1 MEIEYELTL
10 DDHIAFNL
18 YHARHS
24 PTMRRNYLINYLSPV
39 IVFLI
44 LSLYMLFDIKM
55 NSHAYSAIWIP
66 MILMMLVLLWLY
78 WVPRYYVK
86 ALKTHVKKINSE
98 GKNKDKTT
106 FGKVKLTFEP
116 TEIKIVGE
124 NSEAKANWKAIEKIT
139 PTEQHVFMFTAPNFA
154 LIIPKR
160 AFPDE
165 AKCREFIETAKKYH
179 ADAACEK

>member
-1 MEIEYELTL
+1 MEIEYELTI

-24 PTMRRNYLINYLSPV
+24 PTMRRNYLLNYFSPV
-39 IVFLI
+39 IIILI
-44 LSLYMLFDIKM
+44 LALYIFIDIKL
-55 NSHAYSAIWIP
+55 NSNAYSLIWIP
-66 MILMMLVLLWLY
+66 LVLMTIVLLWLY
-78 WVPRYYVK
+78 WFPRYYVK

-98 GKNKDKTT
+98 GKNKNKAT

-124 NSEAKANWKAIEKIT
+124 NSEVKANWKAIEKIT
-139 PTEQHVFMFTAPNFA
+139 STEQHVFMFTSPNSA
-154 LIIPKR
+154 LFIPKR

-165 AKCREFIETAKKYH
+165 AKCREFIETAKKFH
-179 ADAACEK
+179 ADATREK